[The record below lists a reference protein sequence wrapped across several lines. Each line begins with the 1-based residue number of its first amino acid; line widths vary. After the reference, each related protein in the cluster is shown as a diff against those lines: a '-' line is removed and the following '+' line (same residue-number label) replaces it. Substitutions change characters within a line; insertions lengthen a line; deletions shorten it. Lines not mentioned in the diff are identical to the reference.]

1 MKDFFSSIWAQT
13 GCFKQIWLAVVHF
26 ARLSASYR
34 SWSCTQYSLT
44 CRRLVGLAVIQ
55 TALADYF
62 LLWFT
67 NMPLRSTDQQLAF
80 WVLYFSA
87 WCAVSLRISV
97 QTASLWQRARWVA
110 SDTTSQTTHQ
120 TNTLKALSTLTLYDL
135 ICVIR
140 AFIDISTIL
149 QLSINH
155 YSSDVVNLHIYIW

>member
-1 MKDFFSSIWAQT
+1 MARCCPFCSIICKLSQLELYTVLAHLQT
-13 GCFKQIWLAVVHF
+13 LG
-26 ARLSASYR
+26 RLSSYTNR
-34 SWSCTQYSLT
+34 AGWL
-44 CRRLVGLAVIQ
+44 
-55 TALADYF
+55 F

-80 WVLYFSA
+80 WVLCFSA

-120 TNTLKALSTLTLYDL
+120 TNTLKALSTLTLYHL

-140 AFIDISTIL
+140 AFIDVSTIL
-149 QLSINH
+149 QLAINH
-155 YSSDVVNLHIYIW
+155 YSAEVVTLHSYVLWCALLPLQNNNASYLP